1 MRRVLCAGMITEMI
15 PGIITGMITRII
27 TGIITCAFLGAG
39 SGAQAARAGHSA
51 PAFSLPSVSGK
62 SASLDVLKG
71 QVVLVDFWASWCAP
85 CRESFPFLN
94 RMQRQY
100 GGQGLHILGIN
111 VDEKRADATRFL
123 DKVPALFS
131 VLYDAAGAIPKAYD
145 LKVMP
150 SSYLIGRDG
159 KIRLVHQGFRAKDQA
174 ALEAAIQSALQEK
187 S

>member
-1 MRRVLCAGMITEMI
+1 MKFVL
-15 PGIITGMITRII
+15 IITVLF
-27 TGIITCAFLGAG
+27 CASSSAQGADV
-39 SGAQAARAGHSA
+39 GAPA
-51 PAFSLPSVSGK
+51 PAFTLPSANGKYESSG
-62 SASLDVLKG
+62 VLKG

-94 RMQRQY
+94 RMHKLY
-100 GGQGLHILGIN
+100 AAEGLHIFGVN

-123 DKVPALFS
+123 GKIPAQFS
-131 VLYDAAGAIPKAYD
+131 VLYDAGGEAPKAYD

-187 S
+187 P

>member
-1 MRRVLCAGMITEMI
+1 MRLVILAGV
-15 PGIITGMITRII
+15 
-27 TGIITCAFLGAG
+27 ITCAFLGAG
-39 SGAQAARAGHSA
+39 SGAQAAQAGNSA
-51 PAFSLPSVSGK
+51 PAFSLPLADGK
-62 SASLDVLKG
+62 NASLEGLKG
-71 QVVLVDFWASWCAP
+71 RVVLVDFWASWCAP

-94 RMQRQY
+94 RMQLQY
-100 GGQGLHILGIN
+100 GTKGLHILGIN

-123 DKVPALFS
+123 GKIPAQFS
-131 VLYDAAGAIPKAYD
+131 VLYDAAGKTPQAYD

-174 ALEAAIQSALQEK
+174 ELEAAIASALREK

>member
-1 MRRVLCAGMITEMI
+1 MRLVLFAGMIL
-15 PGIITGMITRII
+15 
-27 TGIITCAFLGAG
+27 CAFLGAG

-51 PAFSLPSVSGK
+51 PAFSLPSASGK
-62 SASLDVLKG
+62 SASLDALKG

-100 GGQGLHILGIN
+100 GAQGLHILGIN
-111 VDEKRADATRFL
+111 VDEKRVDATRFL
-123 DKVPALFS
+123 AKIPAQFS
-131 VLYDAAGAIPKAYD
+131 VLYDAAGETPKAYD

-159 KIRLVHQGFRAKDQA
+159 KIRLVHQGFKAKDQA
-174 ALEAAIQSALQEK
+174 ALEAAIASVLREK